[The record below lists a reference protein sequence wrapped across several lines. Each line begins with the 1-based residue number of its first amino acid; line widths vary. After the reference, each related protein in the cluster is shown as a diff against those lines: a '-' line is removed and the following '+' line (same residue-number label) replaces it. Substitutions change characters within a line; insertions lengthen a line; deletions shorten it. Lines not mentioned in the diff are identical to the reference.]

1 MVNLVEVFKENM
13 NLRNELNKVEK
24 ELLSQIHLAVVLET
38 ILCVAPCVQFKT
50 RLPNDVLVELKFG
63 DNEVE
68 VGFPYLAVTDGSIQ
82 LERHDIRAITLVKL
96 KDALCSINTPQRR
109 LLKLSNSFSG
119 CLKTW
124 CQAPPYLNPVTIR
137 VRCAHW
143 SRFESYTTF
152 KIQGIRLL
160 SLMDVVY
167 RAKLQWYVYLFN
179 KRYGDSVI
187 SQWENFC
194 TYYRQWQK

>member
-24 ELLSQIHLAVVLET
+24 ELLSQIHPAVVLET

-63 DNEVE
+63 DSEVE
-68 VGFPYLAVTDGSIQ
+68 VRFPYLAITSGSIQ
-82 LERHDIRAITLVKL
+82 LERYGTRTMTLVKL
-96 KDALCSINTPQRR
+96 KDALCSINPPQRR
-109 LLKLSNSFSG
+109 LLKLSNSLPN
-119 CLKTW
+119 CLKAW
-124 CQAPPYLNPVTIR
+124 RLAPPYLNPVTIR

-143 SRFESYTTF
+143 SGFESYTAF
-152 KIQGIRLL
+152 KIRGVRLL

-167 RAKLQWYVYLFN
+167 RARLQWHVYLFN
-179 KRYGDSVI
+179 IRYGDSIV

-194 TYYRQWQK
+194 TYYRQWRK